1 MGFVPVHLS
10 LRNECLDKN
19 VWSRAVYLNIVVQ
32 SLVRLFIFGAM
43 SVVRGLFWAILFRR
57 F

>member
-1 MGFVPVHLS
+1 MPVHLS